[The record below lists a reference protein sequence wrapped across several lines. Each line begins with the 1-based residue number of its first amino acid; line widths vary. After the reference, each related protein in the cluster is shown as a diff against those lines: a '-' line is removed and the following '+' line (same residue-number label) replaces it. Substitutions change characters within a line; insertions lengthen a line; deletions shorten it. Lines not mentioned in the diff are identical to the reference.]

1 MIRSILQQTGLEH
14 LTTSSTEIE
23 MTQRSFFLITSIL
36 FLLIALLHAV
46 RLLQG
51 WQVTIGG
58 AVVPVWVS
66 WIGLAI
72 SGFLAYEGFLLWK
85 MPMK

>member
-1 MIRSILQQTGLEH
+1 
-14 LTTSSTEIE
+14 
-23 MTQRSFFLITSIL
+23 MTPRIFFLIAAAV

-58 AVVPVWVS
+58 AVVPIWVS

-72 SGFLAYEGFLLWK
+72 AAFLAYEGFRLSK
-85 MPMK
+85 TPTK

>member
-1 MIRSILQQTGLEH
+1 
-14 LTTSSTEIE
+14 

-36 FLLIALLHAV
+36 FLPIALLHAV

-58 AVVPVWVS
+58 AVVPLWVS

-72 SGFLAYEGFLLWK
+72 SGFLAPDAQNSSASTGEYLRTSS
-85 MPMK
+85 MTRS

>member
-1 MIRSILQQTGLEH
+1 
-14 LTTSSTEIE
+14 

-58 AVVPVWVS
+58 AVVPFWVS
-66 WIGLAI
+66 GIGLAI
-72 SGFLAYEGFLLWK
+72 SGFLDYEGFLLSK
-85 MPMK
+85 TPMK

>member
-1 MIRSILQQTGLEH
+1 
-14 LTTSSTEIE
+14 
-23 MTQRSFFLITSIL
+23 MTPRIFFLITATL
-36 FLLIALLHAV
+36 FSLIALLHAV

-58 AVVPVWVS
+58 AVVPLWVS

-72 SGFLAYEGFLLWK
+72 SGFLAYEGFLLSQT
-85 MPMK
+85 PMK

>member
-1 MIRSILQQTGLEH
+1 M
-14 LTTSSTEIE
+14 
-23 MTQRSFFLITSIL
+23 QRSFFLITSIL

-58 AVVPVWVS
+58 AVVPLWVS

-72 SGFLAYEGFLLWK
+72 SGFLAYEGFLFIRLTSVDRLSPLPISFWL
-85 MPMK
+85 PMGCSRLR

>member
-1 MIRSILQQTGLEH
+1 
-14 LTTSSTEIE
+14 

-58 AVVPVWVS
+58 AVVPLWVS
-66 WIGLAI
+66 GIGLAI
-72 SGFLAYEGFLLWK
+72 FGFLAYEGFLLWK
-85 MPMK
+85 TPMK